1 MEATIKISPEELTP
15 SLLKKIKVLFENE
28 DKLEITIKSA
38 SARDLTLNESR
49 EEYYTRVNSAIDNL
63 QSNTDTITLSRDEYE
78 KLISTLLN
86 SK

>member
-15 SLLKKIKVLFENE
+15 TLLKKIKVLFENE

-38 SARDLTLNESR
+38 SIRDFTLNESR
-49 EEYYTRVNSAIDNL
+49 EKYNTRVNSAIDNL
-63 QSNTDTITLSRDEYE
+63 ESNTDTITLSRDEYE
-78 KLISTLLN
+78 KLISNLLN